1 MSQVCEITNVG
12 VHFGNKVSH
21 SQRKTPR
28 KYSPNLQNV
37 TIRSDI
43 LNQSFSF
50 RVTTRALRTL
60 EINGGL
66 DNYLLKTRDVDLNPK
81 AVKIKKQIKKA
92 KGE

>member
-37 TIRSDI
+37 TLRSDA

-50 RVTTRALRTL
+50 KVTTRALRTL

-66 DNYLLKTRDVDLNPK
+66 DNYLLSTRNSKLTSK
-81 AVKIKKQIKKA
+81 ALKIKKQLKKIK
-92 KGE
+92 G